1 MSCFQAQQHI
11 HKNRDSSGLYM
22 CWNEEKRRAEKKSE
36 RSLDAH
42 EVIDQ
47 IFVQSKTQT
56 QALTLSHYRTTTSIR
71 TPTLCYSFT
80 PLTRHKQQQYQS
92 IGIVWYCAQ
101 QSASRIDMSLN
112 LFVALLLV
120 VVFVQY
126 VASCM
131 QAFAMLERWFHVSVV
146 TENRNS
152 CFFFNSNFLFSTV
165 SLFACANVNWFDFV
179 ITTT

>member
-1 MSCFQAQQHI
+1 ML
-11 HKNRDSSGLYM
+11 KWR
-22 CWNEEKRRAEKKSE
+22 EEKSRKKERTFTRRTWSD
-36 RSLDAH
+36 RPN
-42 EVIDQ
+42 
-47 IFVQSKTQT
+47 FVQSKTQT

-71 TPTLCYSFT
+71 TSTLCYSFT

-92 IGIVWYCAQ
+92 IGFVWYCAQ

-165 SLFACANVNWFDFV
+165 SLFACTNVNWFDFV